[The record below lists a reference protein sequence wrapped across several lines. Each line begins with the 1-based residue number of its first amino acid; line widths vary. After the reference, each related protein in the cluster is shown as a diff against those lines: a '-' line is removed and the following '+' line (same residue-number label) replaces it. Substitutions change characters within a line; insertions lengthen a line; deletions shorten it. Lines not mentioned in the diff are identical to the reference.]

1 LIGTLTLHRTE
12 PHEWSA
18 EEVGLTET
26 VAREIGLAIHVA
38 RLLRDNE
45 RRIAQQAAFFRIAAM
60 LGQSLSLAE
69 TLDALG
75 QAATDAFGGDAAAV
89 LMPRGSDLELA
100 ASVQLPD
107 GLARALAPALP
118 PSAESLA
125 SAAAD
130 ERILVSP
137 AVVRDDRLEPPWQS
151 LFQGGGL
158 SPLLAGPGASLR
170 ARRPRPGVGC

>member
-1 LIGTLTLHRTE
+1 VVFAELIGTPSVDRAE
-12 PHEWSA
+12 PHDWSA
-18 EEVGLTET
+18 EEIGLTEA
-26 VAREIGLAIHVA
+26 VAREVGLAIHVA

-100 ASVQLPD
+100 ASVQLP
-107 GLARALAPALP
+107 GGLAPALAP
-118 PSAESLA
+118 PLPPPAGAPA
-125 SAAAD
+125 SAGPAA
-130 ERILVSP
+130 RVP
-137 AVVRDDRLEPPWQS
+137 
-151 LFQGGGL
+151 
-158 SPLLAGPGASLR
+158 
-170 ARRPRPGVGC
+170 